1 METFLFE
8 GISFELN
15 DVFPEK
21 FPCLKKI
28 PDGYGI
34 LNSSIIFPVIYIYVS
49 TMLTSSFVSP
59 S

>member
-34 LNSSIIFPVIYIYVS
+34 LNSSIIF
-49 TMLTSSFVSP
+49 SSFTSMFQLC
-59 S
+59 

>member
-1 METFLFE
+1 MKTFLFE
-8 GISFELN
+8 DISFDELN

-34 LNSSIIFPVIYIYVS
+34 LNSSIIFPS
-49 TMLTSSFVSP
+49 FTSMFQLC
-59 S
+59 